1 MKTKMIDICLLSAN
15 EFFEGK
21 KCKSG
26 SVCTCVLT
34 LQGSG
39 LENQLTSKLCS
50 FQLLE
55 LMYGRL
61 SKEEV
66 FGKSSMINRKFCEVK
81 SVNMDTGKE
90 MTQVIMR

>member
-1 MKTKMIDICLLSAN
+1 M
-15 EFFEGK
+15 K
-21 KCKSG
+21 KCRSR

-66 FGKSSMINRKFCEVK
+66 FGKSSVINKKFCEVK
-81 SVNMDTGKE
+81 SVNVDTGKE